1 MKYLLFIEVSLNAFY
16 LIKFA
21 ILQSCKYIDSLALII
36 SYFNPF
42 LCNISLDYTLCVRY
56 IIYKSIRFAY
66 RFKEVK

>member
-16 LIKFA
+16 LIEFA
-21 ILQSCKYIDSLALII
+21 VRQLCKHIGSLALII

-56 IIYKSIRFAY
+56 IIYKYIRFAY
-66 RFKEVK
+66 IFKEVK